1 MGFWTHW
8 RHCQF
13 SAPTAGSVTLFGVPG
28 LAKFE
33 ADLLN
38 SLALGCSWTAAPG
51 NRTWH
56 RARRTLARSGV
67 RNCDL
72 EMYQN
77 PVPVAV
83 CLLPVENQLLG
94 VRRGI
99 EPRKGFVALPGG
111 YINRGETWQ
120 EACCRELHEETGLSC
135 EPNEISLYAVE
146 NATDSNRLLIFGL
159 APRIERTELQMNFC
173 NEETEGLVLI
183 SPVDEL
189 AFPLHTLV
197 SRRFFRR

>member
-1 MGFWTHW
+1 M
-8 RHCQF
+8 
-13 SAPTAGSVTLFGVPG
+13 
-28 LAKFE
+28 K
-33 ADLLN
+33 
-38 SLALGCSWTAAPG
+38 
-51 NRTWH
+51 
-56 RARRTLARSGV
+56 
-67 RNCDL
+67 
-72 EMYQN
+72 MYQN

-135 EPNEISLYAVE
+135 ELNEISLYAVE

>member
-1 MGFWTHW
+1 
-8 RHCQF
+8 
-13 SAPTAGSVTLFGVPG
+13 
-28 LAKFE
+28 
-33 ADLLN
+33 
-38 SLALGCSWTAAPG
+38 
-51 NRTWH
+51 
-56 RARRTLARSGV
+56 
-67 RNCDL
+67 
-72 EMYQN
+72 MYQN

-135 EPNEISLYAVE
+135 ELNEISLYAVE